1 MSTIHDY
8 KINQRGFA
16 SIEFTVIIPF
26 LLVFIFAISEFGR
39 LIYEYTALNNTVRN
53 ANRYLM
59 TNARLATGVVSI
71 TADVESAVTKL
82 ITYGDLTSSTELLPN
97 LSSSNITIS
106 VDGDFVT
113 LNVSYPWQP
122 IFADTLPTFGLGNNI
137 DISFPL
143 VATYTMR
150 AL

>member
-1 MSTIHDY
+1 MSILNTRRG
-8 KINQRGFA
+8 KSEGFA
-16 SIEFTVIIPF
+16 TVELTMILPF
-26 LLVFIFAISEFGR
+26 LFLFIFATSEFGR
-39 LIYEYTALNNTVRN
+39 LLYQYTALNNTIRN
-53 ANRYLM
+53 ATRYLM

-71 TADVESAVTKL
+71 SADVEADVIKL
-82 ITYGDLTSSTELLPN
+82 IAYGDLTSSTELLPN
-97 LSSSNITIS
+97 LSSSSITIS

-122 IFADTLPTFGLGNNI
+122 IFLDTLSTFGLGNNL

-143 VATYTMR
+143 VSTYTMR